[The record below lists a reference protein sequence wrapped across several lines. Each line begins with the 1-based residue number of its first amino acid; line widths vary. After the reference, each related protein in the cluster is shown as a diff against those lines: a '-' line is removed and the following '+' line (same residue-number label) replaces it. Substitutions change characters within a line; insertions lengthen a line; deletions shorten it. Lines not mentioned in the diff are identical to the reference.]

1 MHSLHCCSCCQ
12 VGLQSADVVEEWAMR
27 VNSAVRQ
34 SSHRPRDLLVLLNP
48 FGGTRK
54 AKEVWRD
61 IAMPVFNLAGM

>member
-1 MHSLHCCSCCQ
+1 
-12 VGLQSADVVEEWAMR
+12 MR
-27 VNSAVRQ
+27 INSAIRQ

-61 IAMPVFNLAGM
+61 IAMPVFDLAGM

>member
-1 MHSLHCCSCCQ
+1 
-12 VGLQSADVVEEWAMR
+12 MR
-27 VNSAVRQ
+27 INSAIRQ